1 MASLTER
8 RPPKKPNQYRRRHL
22 LRTKRDASVN
32 RRPTG
37 TATTARKALIFH
49 PESARN
55 GVPVGAD
62 RDPDRNQFPLQDQCL
77 RHHKTGVPVR
87 SLRTGRRYRS
97 KQRRELPSD

>member
-62 RDPDRNQFPLQDQCL
+62 RDPDRNQFPLQDQ
-77 RHHKTGVPVR
+77 RVTVSQDGARVR
-87 SLRTGRRYRS
+87 SLR
-97 KQRRELPSD
+97 P